1 MSQIF
6 YLNLFKK
13 QKILSERDNCA
24 TKNSVRFGRNKRRWD
39 TEKRE
44 FTSDELRLDD
54 LKREA

>member
-13 QKILSERDNCA
+13 QKIRSEKDNCA
-24 TKNSVRFGRNKRRWD
+24 TESSVRFGRNKGQWD

-44 FTSDELRLDD
+44 CTSDELRLDD
-54 LKREA
+54 LKRGA